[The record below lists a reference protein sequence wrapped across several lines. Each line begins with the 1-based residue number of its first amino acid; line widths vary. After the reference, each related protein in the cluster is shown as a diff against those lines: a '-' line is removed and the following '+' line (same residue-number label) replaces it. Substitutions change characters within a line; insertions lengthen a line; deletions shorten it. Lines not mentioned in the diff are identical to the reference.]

1 MLISTTLALVLAL
14 VQPPASS
21 TSAAPVSGTAAVNAV
36 SDHLQK
42 HPKRKM
48 TAATAKKA
56 AARDAAAGAGASG
69 SASTKAPAPPAV
81 KPAAKKKPASTR

>member
-21 TSAAPVSGTAAVNAV
+21 TSATPVSGTAAVNAV

-48 TAATAKKA
+48 AAATAKKA
-56 AARDAAAGAGASG
+56 AARDAAAGASS